1 MNSRERVFAA
11 LECKEVDR
19 TPWVPYAGV
28 QAANLLEGVNAEEFL
43 KSVDNIVAGF
53 SKAYEKY
60 TPDALP
66 VLFDIQMEP
75 EAIGCELKW
84 SPNNPPAVA
93 THILEAEGM
102 TVADLPFPTETSG
115 RYPIALE
122 AAKQVVAK
130 YGDKIAIYALI
141 CGPLTLALHLRGV
154 GLFAEMIRKKSAD
167 KVFELMKYCAQVGK
181 DIARMYKEAGV
192 DVIAVV
198 DPMVS
203 QVSPKHFEAFVKAPT
218 TELNTYIREELGL
231 YVMSFSCGDATK
243 NLDLMCQTNTHGI
256 AFDENVDLG
265 FAKEV
270 AQKNGVA
277 YGGNLPLTTIM
288 LFGTPAENVEEAKRE
303 LAIGEGVGY
312 ILSPG
317 CDIPYNTPI
326 PNLVAIADYVSGNFT
341 SLDDFSDEALA
352 DDGEEFKDVE
362 VEPGHA
368 FIEVITLD
376 SEGCAPCQYM
386 CESVRRVLPKY
397 GEKVTWR
404 ESLVKTKAG
413 IRRMAKLGVAN
424 LPCMLIN
431 NEVVFNNI
439 VPTDEE
445 LIAELD
451 KRMQG

>member
-1 MNSRERVFAA
+1 MKRRERVFCA
-11 LECKEVDR
+11 LDGKKTDR

-28 QAANLLEGVNAEEFL
+28 QAANLLPEMDAETFL
-43 KSVDNIVAGF
+43 KHAENIVAGF
-53 SKAYEKY
+53 GQAYEKY

-66 VLFDIQMEP
+66 VLFDIQMEA
-75 EAIGCELKW
+75 EAIGCGLKW
-84 SPNNPPAVA
+84 SKNNPPAVS
-93 THILEAEGM
+93 THVLEEEGR
-102 TVADLPFPTETSG
+102 TVADLPFPTEQSG
-115 RYPIALE
+115 RYPVAM
-122 AAKQVVAK
+122 AAAREVVRQ

-154 GLFAEMIRKKSAD
+154 GLFSEMIRKKT
-167 KVFELMKYCAQVGK
+167 KEQVEELMKYCVQVGK

-203 QVSPKHFEAFVKAPT
+203 QISPKHFETFVKAPT
-218 TELNTYIREELGL
+218 TELNTYIRDELGL

-243 NLDLMCQTNTHGI
+243 NLELMCQTNTHGI
-256 AFDENVDLG
+256 AFDENVDL
-265 FAKEV
+265 AYARET
-270 AQKNGVA
+270 AQKYHVA

-303 LAIGEGVGY
+303 LDIGQGTGY

-326 PNLVAIADYVSGNFT
+326 ANLTAIADYVSGNYT
-341 SLDDFSDEALA
+341 SLADFSDESLA
-352 DDGEEFKDVE
+352 DDGADFEDVA
-362 VEPGHA
+362 VEPGKV

-386 CESVRRVLPKY
+386 CEAVRGILSKY
-397 GEKVTWR
+397 EGRISWR

-413 IRRMAKLGVAN
+413 IRRMKKLGVSN
-424 LPCMLIN
+424 LPVMLIN

-439 VPTDEE
+439 VPTQAE
-445 LIAELD
+445 LIAAIESRL
-451 KRMQG
+451 

>member
-1 MNSRERVFAA
+1 MNSRERVFHAIDC
-11 LECKEVDR
+11 EPVDR

-28 QAANLLEGVNAEEFL
+28 PAANLLEGVDAEQFL
-43 KSVDNIVAGF
+43 KSADLIVEGF

-84 SPNNPPAVA
+84 SKNNPPAVA
-93 THILEAEGM
+93 THILEEEGM
-102 TVADLPFPTETSG
+102 TVADLPLPGADSG
-115 RYPIALE
+115 RYPVAME
-122 AAKQVVAK
+122 AARRVVEK

-154 GLFAEMIRKKSAD
+154 GLFAEMIRKKTKD
-167 KVFELMKYCAQVGK
+167 KVDELMKYCVQVGK

-203 QVSPKHFEAFVKAPT
+203 QVSPKHFETFVKEPT

-231 YVMSFSCGDATK
+231 RVMSFSCGDATK
-243 NLDLMCQTNTHGI
+243 NLELMCQTNTNGI
-256 AFDENVDLG
+256 AFDENVDLAY
-265 FAKEV
+265 AKEV
-270 AQKNGVA
+270 ANKYNVS

-303 LAIGEGVGY
+303 LEIGKGAGY

-317 CDIPYNTPI
+317 CDIPNNKPI
-326 PNLVAIADYVSGNFT
+326 PNLVAIADYVSGNYT
-341 SLDDFSDEALA
+341 SLDDFSDESLA
-352 DDGEEFKDVE
+352 DDGADFEDVE
-362 VEPGHA
+362 VEPGHV

-386 CESVRRVLPKY
+386 CEAVRGVLPKY
-397 GEKVTWR
+397 EGRISWR

-413 IRRMAKLGVAN
+413 IRRMKKLGVAN
-424 LPCMLIN
+424 LPVMLIN

-439 VPTDEE
+439 VPTQAE
-445 LIAELD
+445 LIEAIE
-451 KRMQG
+451 KRL

>member
-11 LECKEVDR
+11 LQCKEVDR

-28 QAANLLEGVNAEEFL
+28 QAANLIGVDAEEYL

-53 SKAYEKY
+53 TKAYEKY

-84 SPNNPPAVA
+84 SKCNPPAVA
-93 THILEAEGM
+93 THVLEEEGK
-102 TVADLPFPTETSG
+102 TVADLTLPTEESG

-122 AAKQVVAK
+122 AARRVVEK
-130 YGDKIAIYALI
+130 FGDKIAIYALI
-141 CGPLTLALHLRGV
+141 CGPLTMALHLRGV
-154 GLFAEMIRKKSAD
+154 GLFAEMIRKKSQD
-167 KVFELMKYCAQVGK
+167 KVLELMDYCVKVCK
-181 DIARMYKEAGV
+181 DISRMYKEAGV

-203 QVSPKHFEAFVKAPT
+203 QVSPKHFATFVQGPT
-218 TELNTYIREELGL
+218 TDLNTYIRDELGL

-243 NLDLMCQTNTHGI
+243 NLELMCQTNTHGI
-256 AFDENVDLG
+256 AFDENVDLA
-265 FAKEV
+265 FAKET
-270 AQKNGVA
+270 AQKFGVA

-303 LAIGEGVGY
+303 LEIGNGAGY
-312 ILSPG
+312 MLSPG
-317 CDIPYNTPI
+317 CDIPFNTPI
-326 PNLVAIADYVSGNFT
+326 PNIVAIADYVSGNFT
-341 SLDDFSDEALA
+341 SLADFSDEALE
-352 DDGEEFKDVE
+352 DDGAEFEDVE
-362 VEPGHA
+362 VKPGNV

-386 CESVRRVLPKY
+386 CESVRRVLPQY
-397 GEKVTWR
+397 GDKATWR

-445 LIAELD
+445 LIAAIEARI
-451 KRMQG
+451 K

>member
-1 MNSRERVFAA
+1 MNSRERIFHA
-11 LECKEVDR
+11 LNCEEVDR

-28 QAANLLEGVNAEEFL
+28 QTANLLENVDAEMFL
-43 KSVDNIVAGF
+43 KSTDLIVEGF

-60 TPDALP
+60 TPDGLP
-66 VLFDIQMEP
+66 VLFDIQMEA

-84 SPNNPPAVA
+84 SKSNPPAVA
-93 THILEAEGM
+93 THILEEEGK
-102 TVADLPFPTETSG
+102 TVADLPFPTENTG

-122 AAKQVVAK
+122 AARRVVRK
-130 YGDKIAIYALI
+130 YGDKIVIYALI

-154 GLFAEMIRKKSAD
+154 GLFAEMIRKKTKD
-167 KVFELMKYCAQVGK
+167 KVIELMNYCVQVGK

-203 QVSPKHFEAFVKAPT
+203 QISPKHFETFVKEPT
-218 TELNTYIREELGL
+218 TALNSYIKETLGL
-231 YVMSFSCGDATK
+231 KVMSFSCGDATK
-243 NLDLMCQTNTHGI
+243 NLDLMCQTNTDGI
-256 AFDENVDLG
+256 AFDENVDLAY
-265 FAKEV
+265 AKEI
-270 AQKNGVA
+270 AQKNNVA

-303 LAIGEGVGY
+303 LDIGAGKGY

-326 PNLVAIADYVSGNFT
+326 HNIVAIADYVSGNYT
-341 SLDDFSDEALA
+341 SLEDFSDESLS
-352 DDGEEFKDVE
+352 DDGVDFEDVE
-362 VEPGHA
+362 IKPGHV

-386 CESVRRVLPKY
+386 CESVRHILSKY
-397 GEKVTWR
+397 EGKITWR

-413 IRRMAKLGVAN
+413 IRRMKKLGVTN
-424 LPCMLIN
+424 LPVMLIN

-439 VPTDEE
+439 VPTEAE
-445 LIAELD
+445 LIKEIERRL
-451 KRMQG
+451 